1 MRTIRI
7 PLLMTLLLLPAG
19 AAAVAPPLGFSLES
33 AVFER
38 AGGAGLRLTA
48 VTSCWVVGGLEAEAR
63 LGFGSADRPDG
74 RGADAVTPGLGL
86 RWGPDLGRWRP
97 VAGLEAG
104 LVFSGAGGAPAPTAA
119 VRGGVT
125 WFPRRD
131 LSVGVGLA
139 WRRTSG
145 AAAGLEAVVGLG
157 LFP

>member
-48 VTSCWVVGGLEAEAR
+48 VTSCWLVGGLEAEAR
-63 LGFGSADRPDG
+63 LGFGSADRPGG

-86 RWGPDLGRWRP
+86 RWEPDLGRWRP

-104 LVFSGAGGAPAPTAA
+104 LVFSSAGGSPAPTGA
-119 VRGGVT
+119 VRGGVA

-131 LSVGVGLA
+131 LSLGAGLA

-145 AAAGLEAVVGLG
+145 AAAGFEAVAGLG
-157 LFP
+157 YYP

>member
-1 MRTIRI
+1 MRTLEI
-7 PLLMTLLLLPAG
+7 PLLLTLSFLPAG
-19 AAAVAPPLGFSLES
+19 AAAVVPPVGFSLES

-48 VTSCWVVGGLEAEAR
+48 VTSCWLVDGLEVEAR

-104 LVFSGAGGAPAPTAA
+104 LVFSRAGGAPARTGA
-119 VRGGVT
+119 VRGGVA

-131 LSVGVGLA
+131 LSVGAGLA

-145 AAAGLEAVVGLG
+145 AVGGLEAVVGLG
-157 LFP
+157 YYP